1 MWKQTLN
8 SYGSHHIVLWI
19 KCQRIQLTTTDI
31 ESLRMHKKKGVNLF
45 NCIAHGLAEPLP
57 VVWFEWH
64 VLEWTALLKLSME
77 FWRFVAGW
85 PPKPPRQTIG
95 YIRINPHDNMS
106 SHRHI
111 RPSHWLDWTLHDR
124 TVTSSTIAS
133 HWQSGLIT
141 SDHRQMCKQAC
152 KVNQQ

>member
-85 PPKPPRQTIG
+85 PPKPPRQTRG
-95 YIRINPHDNMS
+95 YIRINPHDNFHTPTCPAIDTYVHPTDWIELSMTE
-106 SHRHI
+106 
-111 RPSHWLDWTLHDR
+111 PSHQAH
-124 TVTSSTIAS
+124 
-133 HWQSGLIT
+133 QSLAEWINYVG
-141 SDHRQMCKQAC
+141 S
-152 KVNQQ
+152 